1 MKNLKTYIP
10 SLILSVLLVF
20 SFTGTSAL
28 IVGNSFANPEKL
40 TALMEENEIVP
51 MIRTELKNYFS
62 DKYNETG
69 IPAEVYTEALTDE
82 YIKLAA
88 ENYIYAGLDKGASAT
103 YGYNALENEQLE
115 KNITEFFSDYAES
128 INYEK
133 DAKYDDKLEATIK
146 SAYSVIG
153 DYCDVYK
160 FKTMN
165 DEGILEKTSGIYSNL
180 SKIIMLAAGAS
191 LLLIAVILLINLKS
205 VSAALYWVGIS
216 ALISGIIGI
225 IPCIYLN
232 STNYFD
238 AFVIKQPHIFTSFT
252 KLMYGAMDAFIMNQI
267 ILAAAGIVLIIVFSV
282 IQKNIFR
289 TKGA

>member
-1 MKNLKTYIP
+1 MRNLKTYIP

-20 SFTGTSAL
+20 SLMGTSAL

-40 TALMEENEIVP
+40 IDITEENEIVP
-51 MIRTELKNYFS
+51 MIQTELNNYFS

-88 ENYIYAGLDKGASAT
+88 ENYIYAGLNKGVTTT
-103 YGYNALENEQLE
+103 YGYNTPENEQLE
-115 KNITEFFSDYAES
+115 KNITGFFSDYAES
-128 INYEK
+128 VGYEK
-133 DAKYDDKLEATIK
+133 DEKYDEKLEATIK

-160 FKTMN
+160 FGTMR
-165 DEGILEKTSGIYSNL
+165 DEGILEKVSGIYRSL
-180 SKIIMLAAGAS
+180 GKIIMLAAGAS

-205 VSAALYWVGIS
+205 VSAALYWTGIS

-225 IPCIYLN
+225 APCIYLN

-238 AFVIKQPHIFTSFT
+238 AFVIKQPQIFTSFT
-252 KLMYGAMDAFIMNQI
+252 KLMYGALNAFMTNQI
-267 ILAAAGIVLIIVFSV
+267 ILAVGGVVLIIVFAV
-282 IQKNIFR
+282 IPKKSKN
-289 TKGA
+289 T